1 MDLKEHTVKSYDK
14 DLKSIAE
21 TLETMLEMVM
31 ESIDMVAEMIKT
43 RDEALI
49 EKITVHDYK
58 INALDHLIEKKD
70 WFNYGF
76 SVQNFQNY
84 QAHSYFYSFHYQPN

>member
-14 DLKSIAE
+14 DLNSISE

-43 RDEALI
+43 RDESLI
-49 EKITVHDYK
+49 EK
-58 INALDHLIEKKD
+58 N
-70 WFNYGF
+70 NG
-76 SVQNFQNY
+76 S
-84 QAHSYFYSFHYQPN
+84 